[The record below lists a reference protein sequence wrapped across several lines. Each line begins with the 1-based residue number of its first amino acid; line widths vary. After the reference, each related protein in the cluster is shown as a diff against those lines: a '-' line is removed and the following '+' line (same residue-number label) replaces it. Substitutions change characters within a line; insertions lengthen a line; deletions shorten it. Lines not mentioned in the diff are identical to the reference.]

1 MKSVSCRHVKPTS
14 LPKFTPVFGS
24 AALVASAGNPAPNVE
39 YWRLFL
45 EAGPHAVA
53 SNLRARPGVLAG
65 GGGWFPLVL
74 NCGEAGNS
82 YPCSLL
88 TQYVHYPLGEM
99 RLLKGA
105 LFRAA
110 VRAGLHGLGAVLAA
124 GGVDRVVQWNSW
136 LLSTNLLPS
145 VSSPDVQ
152 AATASLVAHHPEH
165 AVLVKNV
172 HGREDPDLPRVFEEN
187 GYQLMPSR
195 KVYFFDGKPAAFLSR
210 NNVKQDLGALR
221 KLKEYTPVEH
231 HEIGLEEA
239 PRILRLY
246 EMLYLEKHSRWN
258 PQYTAFFVRKA
269 LEKRLLEFRALRHA
283 SGRIDAV
290 FGCFR
295 SGNVVTTPFVGY
307 DTGLQTDPGLY
318 RLIVAMLLKRVAEE
332 GVLLNYSSGAGD
344 FKRRR
349 GGEGCLE
356 YNALYTRHLPLR
368 RRLPF
373 FVLEQ
378 SSRHFG
384 RRFLSGNLV

>member
-1 MKSVSCRHVKPTS
+1 MPR
-14 LPKFTPVFGS
+14 FTPIFEG
-24 AALVASAGNPAPNVE
+24 AALGVSAGNAAPNAE

-45 EAGPHAVA
+45 EAGPQAVA
-53 SNLRARPGVLAG
+53 SNLSTRPGVLAG

-74 NCGEAGNS
+74 NGGESGNS

-110 VRAGLHGLGAVLAA
+110 VRAGLHGLGAVLTA
-124 GGVDRVVQWNSW
+124 GEVDRVVQWNSW

-145 VSSPDVQ
+145 VSSFDVQ
-152 AATASLVAHHPEH
+152 AATASLAAHHPEH

-210 NNVKQDLGALR
+210 NNVKQDLSALR
-221 KLKEYTPVEH
+221 KLREYVPVEH
-231 HEIGLEEA
+231 HEFGLEEA
-239 PRILRLY
+239 PRIARLY

-258 PQYTAFFVRKA
+258 PAYTPFFVRKA
-269 LEKRLLEFRALRHA
+269 LEKRLLEFRGLRHV

-290 FGCFR
+290 FACFR
-295 SGNVVTTPFVGY
+295 RGNVVTVPFVGY
-307 DTGLQTDPGLY
+307 DTGLQTEPGLY
-318 RLIVAMLLKRVAEE
+318 RLLVAMLLKRVAEE

-349 GGEGCLE
+349 GGEGCVE
-356 YNALYTRHLPLR
+356 YNALYTSHLPVR

-378 SSRHFG
+378 CSRQFG